1 MKRPVQLNMFSS
13 TSLNVVA
20 GIKEAMNVSA
30 KKCGLSRDE
39 ILERMNELARRFGVR
54 LVKGNGDLGR
64 DTFEKWLNP
73 KALEYVP
80 TVQALPIFCA
90 VVGDI
95 KALEPLVKP
104 LGAMVIDA
112 DDVKLLEWAREYH
125 NARKSRKRM
134 RQIEAEL

>member
-1 MKRPVQLNMFSS
+1 
-13 TSLNVVA
+13 
-20 GIKEAMNVSA
+20 MNVSA
-30 KKCGLSRDE
+30 KMCGLSRDE

-80 TVQALPIFCA
+80 TVQALPIFSA
-90 VVGDI
+90 VVGDNGGI
-95 KALEPLVKP
+95 QALVRP

>member
-13 TSLNVVA
+13 SRLNAVA
-20 GIKEAMNVSA
+20 GLREAMNVA
-30 KKCGLSRDE
+30 TKKSGLSRE
-39 ILERMNELARRFGVR
+39 EVLERINELARRFGVH
-54 LVKGNGDLGR
+54 LVKGKGDLSL

-73 KALEYVP
+73 KALEYMP
-80 TVQALPIFCA
+80 ALQALPIFCA